1 MPTFTVRLMGT
12 KFRPREAREIA
23 SHLQPNDP
31 VTLEAEPDNAYDPC
45 AIKVI
50 AQGEFIGYV
59 QKDMAQVLH
68 PYAFE
73 PMTAYVSE
81 NMDAK
86 GEYHLIEVVI

>member
-1 MPTFTVRLMGT
+1 
-12 KFRPREAREIA
+12 
-23 SHLQPNDP
+23 
-31 VTLEAEPDNAYDPC
+31 
-45 AIKVI
+45 
-50 AQGEFIGYV
+50 
-59 QKDMAQVLH
+59 MAQVLH